1 MGRMYGK
8 TPSEMLFRAVA
19 HWRIDEAATQALMA
33 ADDVDRGDEKKA
45 KHSLLVAISR
55 EQPGARSV
63 PRRRNEKSASAE
75 GSLLNAES

>member
-33 ADDVDRGDEKKA
+33 ADDVDHADEKKA
-45 KHSLLVAISR
+45 KQVFW
-55 EQPGARSV
+55 
-63 PRRRNEKSASAE
+63 
-75 GSLLNAES
+75 